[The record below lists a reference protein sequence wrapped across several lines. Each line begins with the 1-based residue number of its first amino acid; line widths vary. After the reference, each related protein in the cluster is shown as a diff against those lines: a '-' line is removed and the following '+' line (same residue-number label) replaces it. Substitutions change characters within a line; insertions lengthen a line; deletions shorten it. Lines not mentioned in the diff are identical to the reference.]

1 MSETKNEPNQDGLE
15 NLPENQRKETQE
27 ILDEIG
33 KDGKPSEADGDKPAP
48 KPEEKPKEEEK
59 KEDKPDAK
67 PEEKKPDKSD
77 RRPVKLIP
85 AHVHY
90 TARDQWQ
97 KKEKELSDEIARLSS
112 SKPPAK
118 ADDTGDDKS
127 KSDTVDQEVEN
138 LKKKWE
144 EKGYDPELIGDLVS
158 HARKNQGTLPAE
170 ISEKLADIDR
180 IKSER
185 EAEVEEVHF
194 NSDFDKIVL
203 PLIKAEYGDDVPSQV
218 IADVKEDLKGMAYD
232 EKYAEVNYDVLY
244 KGHDQ
249 FRGVIPPKKHGA
261 EGSRGGTETDASV
274 SGDKIDLTQ
283 PQSDDVIKKMT
294 DADFDTYSTNMQ
306 KREKS

>member
-27 ILDEIG
+27 ILDEIEKG
-33 KDGKPSEADGDKPAP
+33 GKPSEANGDEPAP

-59 KEDKPDAK
+59 KEEKPDAK
-67 PEEKKPDKSD
+67 PEEKKEKSD

-97 KKEKELSDEIARLSS
+97 KKEKELTDEISRLSS

-118 ADDTGDDKS
+118 ENDTHDGKS
-127 KSDTVDQEVEN
+127 KSDTVDEDVEN
-138 LKKKWE
+138 LKRKWE
-144 EKGYDPELIGDLVS
+144 EKGYDPELIGDLV
-158 HARKNQGTLPAE
+158 AQAKKNQGTLPAE

-194 NSDFDKIVL
+194 SSDFDKIVL

-218 IADVKEDLKGMAYD
+218 IADIKEDLKGLAYD

-249 FRGVIPPKKHGA
+249 FRGVIPPSKKGA
-261 EGSRGGTETDASV
+261 EGSRGGTESDTSV
-274 SGDKIDLTQ
+274 SGEKIDLTQ
-283 PQSDDVIKKMT
+283 PQSDEVIKKMT
-294 DADFDTYSTNMQ
+294 DAEFDTYSMNMQ